1 MQLGKAR
8 PTTVAALIM
17 ASALIAL
24 IALLVLAPAVRSA
37 ADTFLLA
44 FRVQQKST
52 PVQIIVAPLP
62 QLPASTL
69 GQDEAASRTLA
80 NLLRLQLSGGES
92 VAGAEDAQAL
102 VGFTMERL
110 VRFPL
115 PSSITV
121 YIHGVAQVSLDATTA
136 AQMLRDAGVRGAV
149 VPASITNTVI
159 DGVLEGAVRERW
171 DTLGLSLTYWQL
183 RPPHLQTSSGPN
195 IEALRPQ
202 LVQAYLALDPQVG
215 QQLMSV
221 QDWDQT
227 VVVPV
232 PPGARRR
239 SVRVN
244 RQPATLIESTGSSV
258 PDSYVVWQNR
268 GVFNYL
274 HAPVTGD
281 QILRYAQSVSGGG

>member
-1 MQLGKAR
+1 MRSGKGR
-8 PTTVAALIM
+8 PTAVAALIM
-17 ASALIAL
+17 ASALIVF

-37 ADTFLLA
+37 ADTFILA
-44 FRVQQKST
+44 FRVQQKRS
-52 PVQIIVAPLP
+52 PLEIIVAPLP

-102 VGFTMERL
+102 VGFNMERL
-110 VRFPL
+110 VRFPR
-115 PSSITV
+115 PSSVTV
-121 YIHGVAQVSLDATTA
+121 YIHGVAQISLDATTA
-136 AQMLRDAGVRGAV
+136 GQMLRDAGARDAAM
-149 VPASITNTVI
+149 PASLTNTVV
-159 DGVLEGAVRERW
+159 DGALDGAVRERW
-171 DTLGLSLTYWQL
+171 DSLGLSLTYWQL
-183 RPPHLQTSSGPN
+183 PPPHLRTTSGPN

-202 LVQAYLALDPQVG
+202 LIQAYLALDPQVG

-227 VVVPV
+227 VVVPA
-232 PPGARRR
+232 PPGARQR

-244 RQPATLIESTGSSV
+244 RQPATLIESTGSAG

-274 HAPVTGD
+274 HAPVAGD
-281 QILRYAQSVSGGG
+281 QMLSYARSVSGGG